1 MNNNN
6 LYLND
11 IKKAAEINVDWD
23 KLNGTTVM
31 ITGASGLINSSLID
45 ILMYRNQHFN
55 NNIHIIAVGRNI
67 QKLASRFSAYS
78 NNNELEFLLA
88 DVNKPIDYS
97 TETDYII
104 NGASNTHPVAYAT
117 QPIETILTN
126 VIGTNNMLSLAVN
139 CKAKRFVQ
147 MSTVEVYGENRG
159 DTDSFAEDYCGYI
172 DCNKIR
178 AGYPESKRT
187 SEALCQAYI
196 AKHDLDIVI
205 ARPCRI
211 YGPTMG
217 MDDSKASAQ
226 FIKNALE
233 GKDIVLKSEGM
244 QEFSYC
250 YMIDV
255 ATALIYIML
264 NGSKGEAYNISDKE
278 SNIRLR
284 DFAALVA
291 EQNGRKVIFDLPD
304 EIEKKGASAVTK
316 SLLCSSKLESL
327 GWRAQTHMKDG
338 ILKTIEILKTNM
350 EVK

>member
-1 MNNNN
+1 MLDNE

-11 IKKAAEINVDWD
+11 IKNASEINVDWD
-23 KLNGTTVM
+23 KLKGMTVM

-67 QKLASRFSAYS
+67 QKLTSRFSVYS
-78 NNNELEFLLA
+78 NNDELKFLQA
-88 DVNKPIDYS
+88 DINQPIDYS
-97 TETDYII
+97 AEVDYII

-139 CKAKRFVQ
+139 CKVKRFVQ

-159 DTDSFAEDYCGYI
+159 DIDGFTEDYCGYI
-172 DCNKIR
+172 DCNKVR

-196 AKHDLDIVI
+196 AKHDLDVVI

-217 MDDSKASAQ
+217 LDDSKASAQ

-233 GKDIVLKSEGM
+233 GKDIVLKSEGK

-264 NGSKGEAYNISDKE
+264 NGAKGEAYNISDKE
-278 SNIRLR
+278 SDIRLR
-284 DFAALVA
+284 DFASLVA
-291 EQNGRKVIFDLPD
+291 RQNGRKVVFDVPTSV
-304 EIEKKGASAVTK
+304 EKRGSSTVSK
-316 SLLCSSKLESL
+316 SLLDSLKLEVL
-327 GWRAQTHMKDG
+327 GWKAHTHMEDG
-338 ILKTIEILKTNM
+338 VRKTIEILKNKEKTS
-350 EVK
+350 

>member
-1 MNNNN
+1 MLNNE

-23 KLNGTTVM
+23 KLKGTSVM

-45 ILMYRNQHFN
+45 ILMYRNQHFD

-67 QKLASRFSAYS
+67 HKLTSRFSAYL
-78 NNNELEFLLA
+78 NHDEIEFFQC
-88 DVNKPIDYS
+88 DINQPINYS
-97 TETDYII
+97 DKIDYII

-117 QPIETILTN
+117 QPIETVLTN

-139 CKAKRFVQ
+139 SNVKRFVQ
-147 MSTVEVYGENRG
+147 MSTVEIYGENRG
-159 DTDSFAEDYCGYI
+159 DIDKFTEDYCGYI
-172 DCNKIR
+172 DCNKVR

-196 AKHDLDIVI
+196 AKHGLDIVI

-217 MDDSKASAQ
+217 LDDSKASAQ
-226 FIKNALE
+226 FIKNVLE
-233 GKDIVLKSEGM
+233 GKDIVLKSAGE

-255 ATALIYIML
+255 ATALIYIIL
-264 NGSKGEAYNISDKE
+264 NGTKGEAYNISNKE

-284 DFAALVA
+284 DFASLVA
-291 EQNGRKVIFDLPD
+291 KQNERKVIFDLPD
-304 EIEKKGASAVTK
+304 EIEKKGASVVMKA
-316 SLLCSSKLESL
+316 LLCSSKLESL
-327 GWRAQTHMKDG
+327 GWKAQTHLADG
-338 ILKTIEILKTNM
+338 IRKTIEILKS
-350 EVK
+350 K